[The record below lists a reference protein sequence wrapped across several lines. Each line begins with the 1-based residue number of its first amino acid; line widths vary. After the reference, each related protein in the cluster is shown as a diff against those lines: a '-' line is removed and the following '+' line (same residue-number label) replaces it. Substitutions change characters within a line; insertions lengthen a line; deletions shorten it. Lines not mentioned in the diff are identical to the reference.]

1 MQLNKIMMKKSSKA
15 VFRFYEELND
25 YLPEEKKKV
34 FFAYNFKGSPS
45 VRDVIE
51 SIGIPH
57 AEIDLIL
64 ANSKSVEFSYSLKD
78 GDIVSIYPVF
88 ETLDISNVTHLRK
101 KPLREPK
108 FILNSHLE
116 KLTGYLQKIGFDT
129 FYRECYKNNEIIKI
143 AVREGRIILTQNPK
157 ILKNREFTHG
167 YFIRSKSPEKQLN
180 EVIDYFDLYSKISLF
195 PDKNLSIRENQ

>member
-1 MQLNKIMMKKSSKA
+1 MKKSSKA

-34 FFAYNFKGSPS
+34 FFAYNFKGNPS
-45 VRDVIE
+45 VKDVIE

-64 ANSKSVEFSYSLKD
+64 VNSKSVEFSYSLKD

-101 KPLREPK
+101 KPIRKPK

-116 KLTGYLQKIGFDT
+116 KLTGYLQKIGLDT

-143 AVREGRIILTQNPK
+143 AVREGRIILTQNPE
-157 ILKNREFTHG
+157 ILKNREVTHG
-167 YFIRSKSPEKQLN
+167 YCIRSISPEKQLN
-180 EVIDYFDLYSKISLF
+180 EVIDYFDLYSKINLF

>member
-1 MQLNKIMMKKSSKA
+1 MQLNKIMMKKSNKA

-51 SIGIPH
+51 SIGVPH
-57 AEIDLIL
+57 TEIDLIL
-64 ANSKSVEFSYSLKD
+64 VNSKSVEFSYSLKD

-116 KLTGYLQKIGFDT
+116 KLNGYLQKIGLDT

-143 AVREGRIILTQNPK
+143 AVREGRIILTQNPE
-157 ILKNREFTHG
+157 ILKNREVIHG
-167 YFIRSKSPEKQLN
+167 YFIRSKSPKKQLN

-195 PDKNLSIRENQ
+195 PDKNLSIKENQ

>member
-1 MQLNKIMMKKSSKA
+1 MKKSNKA

-34 FFAYNFKGSPS
+34 FFAYNFKGNPS

-64 ANSKSVEFSYSLKD
+64 VNSKSVEFSYNLKD

-88 ETLDISNVTHLRK
+88 ETLDISNVTYLRK

-116 KLTGYLQKIGFDT
+116 KLSGYLQKIGLDT
-129 FYRECYKNNEIIKI
+129 FYRECYKNSEIIKI

-157 ILKNREFTHG
+157 ILKNREVTHV
-167 YFIRSKSPEKQLN
+167 YCIRSKSPEKQLN

>member
-1 MQLNKIMMKKSSKA
+1 MMKKSNKA
-15 VFRFYEELND
+15 VFRFYEELNE

-34 FFAYNFKGSPS
+34 FFPYSFRGSPS
-45 VRDVIE
+45 VKDVIE
-51 SIGIPH
+51 SIGVPH

-64 ANSKSVEFSYSLKD
+64 VNSKSVEFSYSLKD

-88 ETLDISNVTHLRK
+88 ETLDILNVTHLRK

-116 KLTGYLQKIGFDT
+116 KLTGYLQKIGLDT
-129 FYRECYKNNEIIKI
+129 FYRECYEKDEIIKI

-157 ILKNREFTHG
+157 ILRNREVTHG
-167 YFIRSKSPEKQLN
+167 YCIRSKNPEKQLN
-180 EVIDYFDLYSKISLF
+180 EIIDYFDLYSKISLF